1 MHNTRAVGSMC
12 EVELILL
19 IGNDVGQNLGMN
31 SCLPS
36 ASVSSVL
43 MVIRVHQTSIAKNKV
58 SDLMLSMFSLCSFRY

>member
-43 MVIRVHQTSIAKNKV
+43 MVILIFFCLHPSLYLLV
-58 SDLMLSMFSLCSFRY
+58 S